1 MFLSEWRVNF
11 LRHLALQG
19 GGPDDS
25 SRLDV
30 VEIEHFL
37 DMLPR
42 AVFLPGRFND
52 LSAPR
57 YLHVRQFVAFSM
69 PKRISH
75 EKWSQLEEFRTAI
88 ICEFDGG

>member
-1 MFLSEWRVNF
+1 VNF
-11 LRHLALQG
+11 LRRFGLQG
-19 GGPDDS
+19 GKKKLDES

-30 VEIEHFL
+30 VEIEHVP

-42 AVFLPGRFND
+42 AVFLRGRLKD

-69 PKRISH
+69 PKSISQ
-75 EKWSQLEEFRTAI
+75 EKWS
-88 ICEFDGG
+88 